1 MSTRHPASDVCVSV
15 GRAGQ
20 ADRKEVR
27 AGTSH
32 GIARI
37 GAMPDPA
44 PSPSRLLLH
53 LYPFVV
59 SCPVHFCRACQC
71 TGLGWFGQTSA
82 PASLIPPTP
91 PLPRIAPSS
100 PQTSTTAATGT
111 ATTACPILTSACTFP
126 PASPACLQL
135 HIAPAWLP
143 VRIAQHNS
151 SISTAQ
157 LSAGRL
163 SSHNPAPTT
172 LATTNDNN
180 DRKRNR
186 LLGRGSLL
194 PCRGSCRCR
203 WALSTGAVTCP
214 PTRR

>member
-91 PLPRIAPSS
+91 LCLASPLPLPLPNINNSSNSSNSNSNNGNNGLPHPHLSLHLPPGQPCLPSVAYRS
-100 PQTSTTAATGT
+100 CLA
-111 ATTACPILTSACTFP
+111 ACPHC
-126 PASPACLQL
+126 
-135 HIAPAWLP
+135 
-143 VRIAQHNS
+143 
-151 SISTAQ
+151 TAQ
-157 LSAGRL
+157 LINQHS
-163 SSHNPAPTT
+163 TT
-172 LATTNDNN
+172 Q
-180 DRKRNR
+180 
-186 LLGRGSLL
+186 
-194 PCRGSCRCR
+194 R
-203 WALSTGAVTCP
+203 WAPAIPQPCAHHARYNQRQQRPQAQP
-214 PTRR
+214 PTGTRVAPSLPG